1 MINLVVNGKSKRDFV
16 QCSLPVFAGFGF
28 FQIQYNGSALL
39 ANISEHMDIGT
50 YVATVM
56 ACSPEKPPNDTNMIY
71 TITGDTITLLHYL
84 HY

>member
-1 MINLVVNGKSKRDFV
+1 MANQKEILSNVHCQFLLD
-16 QCSLPVFAGFGF
+16 LAF
-28 FQIQYNGSALL
+28 FKFQYNGSALL

-50 YVATVM
+50 YVATVV